1 MMVGVTASGPPD
13 PNPAASPPDVAA
25 RPGGDERDAVLHDL
39 AALTLPMM
47 WTLRQA
53 SVRALEPLG
62 LRPIQGLVLGIVEQ
76 GVDSPKEIAD
86 LLDLSPPMLSGLL
99 SDLED
104 RDLIVRTPH
113 PDDRRRVRLTPS
125 ERGRAAT
132 ERITLRWTDVMRERL
147 GHLSDD
153 DLTVLLRIYRSFVG
167 AT

>member
-1 MMVGVTASGPPD
+1 MMVSVTASGPPD
-13 PNPAASPPDVAA
+13 PHPTASPRDVAA
-25 RPGGDERDAVLHDL
+25 RPGGDARDALMHDL

-62 LRPIQGLVLGIVEQ
+62 LRPIQGLVLGIIDQ
-76 GVDSPKEIAD
+76 GVDSPKAIAD

-99 SDLED
+99 GDLEE
-104 RDLIVRTPH
+104 RDLIMRTPH

-125 ERGRAAT
+125 DQGRAAT
-132 ERITLRWTDVMRERL
+132 ERITRLWSDVMRERL

-153 DLTVLLRIYRSFVG
+153 DLLVLLRIYRSFVG
-167 AT
+167 AS